1 VNGGINQ
8 RNLAVALALVSLLG
22 GAVLTLGGQWLT
34 AGRGTATDIK
44 ADIERTN
51 ARVAV
56 IEKLA
61 AERGS
66 ILQNLPDRVAGL
78 ERTQQERGPQIRQLQ
93 TDTLKIQADY
103 TQILVHLAQIELDL
117 QEIRLTLKIPRG
129 APGRR
134 SSVDEP

>member
-1 VNGGINQ
+1 VNGPSQ
-8 RNLAVALALVSLLG
+8 RGLAVALVSLLG
-22 GAVLTLGGQWLT
+22 GAVLALGGQWLT
-34 AGRGTATDIK
+34 ASRVAGGDLKI
-44 ADIERTN
+44 DLLQTN
-51 ARVAV
+51 ARVAA

-61 AERGS
+61 AERGP

-134 SSVDEP
+134 SSTDDH